1 MIGETQRGSPQVGH
15 PTKNLIIKNIFP
27 VSMAFFG
34 TMHGIPHFNDPS
46 ESQSPPALSRGLMPL
61 FDVQMEAEETAE
73 GIQLEGDRFAISCW

>member
-1 MIGETQRGSPQVGH
+1 
-15 PTKNLIIKNIFP
+15 
-27 VSMAFFG
+27 MAFFG

-73 GIQLEGDRFAISCW
+73 GMQFFKGTGLLFLAGEFNCCQLCCSISTHFAG

>member
-1 MIGETQRGSPQVGH
+1 
-15 PTKNLIIKNIFP
+15 
-27 VSMAFFG
+27 MAFFG